1 MGVYILYP
9 MKGFVAKRPRVK
21 FTVNFLV
28 NFGRFSRGFREV
40 FARFSRGFRFKNIFV
55 KGSREQN
62 KSIFACRGG
71 PRPRRRRTGAPAAR
85 KNW

>member
-1 MGVYILYP
+1 

-55 KGSREQN
+55 KGSREQKKIN
-62 KSIFACRGG
+62 FCVPLG
-71 PRPRRRRTGAPAAR
+71 PRFGGARGAAGAPAAR
-85 KNW
+85 KN